1 MQAARLFLLQTH
13 TQDAAIL
20 DPLAEFLRQA
30 GRDVSRIL
38 VPPEVLDGTDQ
49 AAIATLS
56 QLRDASGAVTTDA
69 SRPKTILIAFG
80 ISASFALW
88 MNILDLTKPK
98 KTRIRSSTVIHPD
111 VIEQPPVLDGVIAA
125 SPFLGFDFLRNS
137 AVLGTDRFS
146 EWRLAQSRGALAGLL
161 GGFRVQRPREH
172 GCWGE
177 FGPIRWDELAKR
189 LAYASVAK
197 TLPSLKRPTVLILDS
212 GDMADRTEVQLC
224 ALSGKVGVMD
234 SPMTMPEVGHVT
246 LVAVDWILKGPGQ
259 T

>member
-38 VPPEVLDGTDQ
+38 VPQEVLDGTDQ

-98 KTRIRSSTVIHPD
+98 KTRIRSSTVMAKHLLFSSLFPLHLSYDAHLI
-111 VIEQPPVLDGVIAA
+111 QQYR
-125 SPFLGFDFLRNS
+125 SS
-137 AVLGTDRFS
+137 A
-146 EWRLAQSRGALAGLL
+146 
-161 GGFRVQRPREH
+161 P
-172 GCWGE
+172 
-177 FGPIRWDELAKR
+177 
-189 LAYASVAK
+189 
-197 TLPSLKRPTVLILDS
+197 
-212 GDMADRTEVQLC
+212 
-224 ALSGKVGVMD
+224 
-234 SPMTMPEVGHVT
+234 
-246 LVAVDWILKGPGQ
+246 
-259 T
+259 